1 MTTIFA
7 PIPETPLTTTQLIR
21 NKRLYLLQDSDWTVV
36 VDSPLSDIKK
46 AEWSTYRQALRDL
59 PSQYTDSDNFD
70 DVVFPTQPD

>member
-7 PIPETPLTTTQLIR
+7 PTPETPLTTTQKIR
-21 NKRLYLLQDSDWTVV
+21 NQRLYLLQSCDWTVV
-36 VDSPLSDIKK
+36 ADSPLSDEKK

>member
-7 PIPETPLTTTQLIR
+7 PTPETPLTTTQKIR
-21 NKRLYLLQDSDWTVV
+21 NQRLYLLQSCDWTVV
-36 VDSPLSDIKK
+36 ADSPLSDAKK

>member
-1 MTTIFA
+1 MTIIYA
-7 PIPETPLTTTQLIR
+7 PTPETPLTTTQKIR
-21 NKRLYLLQDSDWTVV
+21 NQRLYLLQSCDWTVV
-36 VDSPLSDIKK
+36 ADSPLSDAKK

>member
-1 MTTIFA
+1 MTTIYA
-7 PIPETPLTTTQLIR
+7 PTPETPLTTTQKIR

-36 VDSPLSDIKK
+36 VDSPLSDAKK
-46 AEWSTYRQALRDL
+46 AEWSNYRQALRDL

>member
-36 VDSPLSDIKK
+36 VDSPLSDVKK
-46 AEWSTYRQALRDL
+46 SEWSTYRQALRDL
-59 PSQYTDSDNFD
+59 PSQYTDEDNFN
-70 DVVFPTQPD
+70 DVVFPTSPN